1 MKFGAAIS
9 ILVMSAFAAG
19 AAQAQTAADAQEMLK
34 AIVANAKAKG
44 VAKAAEELNAGE
56 DPAKCKDKPGISCM
70 IATPDAKIL
79 GNGKNPKMAGMQFP
93 PDFADVDGVPIV
105 QQMIG
110 PFKEGKTKWEAKYKF
125 AAAGTK
131 KITQQHAWCEKF
143 DASTIVCAGL
153 QNAGQ

>member
-9 ILVMSAFAAG
+9 ILVLSAFAAG

-34 AIVANAKAKG
+34 ATIANIKAKG
-44 VAKAAEELNAGE
+44 VEKAAAELNAGE
-56 DPAKCKDKPGISCM
+56 DPAKCKDKPGISCL
-70 IATPDAKIL
+70 ISTLDAKIL

-93 PDFADVDGVPIV
+93 PDFADVDGTPIV
-105 QQMIG
+105 AQMID
-110 PFKEGKTKWEAKYKF
+110 PAKAGKTKWEAKYKF

-131 KITQQHAWCEKF
+131 KITLQHAWCEKV
-143 DASTIVCAGL
+143 DNLIVCGGL